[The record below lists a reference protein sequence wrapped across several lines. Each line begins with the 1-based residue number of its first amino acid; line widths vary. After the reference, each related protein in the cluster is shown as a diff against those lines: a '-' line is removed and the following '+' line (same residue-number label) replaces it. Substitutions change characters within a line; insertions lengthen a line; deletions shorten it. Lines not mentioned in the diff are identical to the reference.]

1 MMLQASLGMT
11 ICGTRPYLHF
21 RDSYLPPAVDY
32 IFVENLKIGESKV
45 SLMVRRQAHGVGIE
59 VIRREG
65 DLEVAVLK

>member
-11 ICGTRPYLHF
+11 VCGAAPYIHF
-21 RDSYLPPAVDY
+21 RDSYLPPAIDY
-32 IFVENLKIGESKV
+32 LFVENLRVGQSKV
-45 SLMVRRQAHGVGIE
+45 SLIVRRQAHGVGIE

>member
-11 ICGTRPYLHF
+11 VCGAPPYVHF
-21 RDSYLPPAVDY
+21 RDSYLPPSVDY
-32 IFVENLKIGESKV
+32 VFVENLTVGQSKV
-45 SLMVRRQAHGVGIE
+45 SLIVRRQAHGVGIE